1 MGKMVDPNEHELAA
15 MMSASERA
23 GEFIE
28 SLGKTDMAAWS
39 REQWGQFI
47 EVICTGYVDKLLD
60 LRAGV
65 DAAMDKVR
73 TVK

>member
-1 MGKMVDPNEHELAA
+1 MIEANEHELAA
-15 MMSASERA
+15 MMQASDRA

-47 EVICTGYVDKLLD
+47 EVICTGYVDKLVD

-65 DAAMDKVR
+65 DAAMDKIR
-73 TVK
+73 TVG

>member
-1 MGKMVDPNEHELAA
+1 MIDANEHELAA
-15 MMSASERA
+15 MLNASDRA

-28 SLGKTDMAAWS
+28 TVGATDMAAWS

-47 EVICTGYVDKLLD
+47 EVICTGYVDKLVD

-73 TVK
+73 TVG